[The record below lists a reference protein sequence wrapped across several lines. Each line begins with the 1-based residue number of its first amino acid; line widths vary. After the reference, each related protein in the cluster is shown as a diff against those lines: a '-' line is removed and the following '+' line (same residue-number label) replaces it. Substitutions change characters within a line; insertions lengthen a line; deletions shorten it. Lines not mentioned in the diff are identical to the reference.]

1 VVDDSISKEP
11 VRGSSFGTATMASPT
26 PRVSAVISV
35 IDPHP
40 VYFVE
45 AVRSILAQTLS
56 DLELI
61 IIEEPHGRR
70 VVDVLQGVD
79 DPRIRHFCHPL
90 RTSLVDQRNR
100 GLEQARS
107 EFVALL
113 DADDICK
120 PDRFAKQLAFL
131 EAHAEVGVLGSQL
144 EIIDPESRTIG
155 YRAYPTDPGEIER
168 ALSIYNPIAQP
179 GCMLR
184 RSAALSAGGYQYKLH
199 KFVED
204 YELWCRMAK
213 CGYRLA
219 NLSEPLTRYRIHPAG
234 AKTSSLRSS
243 LLGTIDVKRIHF
255 AGRLSGRAKLR
266 LLGERAL
273 LKLPGPLVIKLFLAL
288 QVQRQLPK

>member
-1 VVDDSISKEP
+1 M
-11 VRGSSFGTATMASPT
+11 TSPA

-40 VYFVE
+40 VYFPE
-45 AVRSILAQTLS
+45 AVHSILGQTLS

-70 VVDVLQGVD
+70 VVDVLKGVD
-79 DPRIRHFCHPL
+79 DPRIRHFCHPH

-100 GLEQARS
+100 GLEHARS

-113 DADDICK
+113 DADDICR

-131 EAHAEVGVLGSQL
+131 EAHADVGVVGSQL
-144 EIIDPESRTIG
+144 EIIDPASRTIG
-155 YRAYPTDPGEIER
+155 YRAYPTSSDAIER
-168 ALSIYNPIAQP
+168 ALSLYNPIAQP

-184 RSAALSAGGYQYKLH
+184 RSAALAAGGYQYRLH

-213 CGYRLA
+213 HGYRLA

-234 AKTSSLRSS
+234 SKTSSLRSS
-243 LLGTIDVKRIHF
+243 LLGTIDIKRIHF
-255 AGRLSGRAKLR
+255 GDGLSPRAKLR

-273 LKLPGPLVIKLFLAL
+273 LQLPAPLVIKLFLAL
-288 QVQRQLPK
+288 QVQRQLPQ